1 MSQVRKLL
9 NGDKVP
15 KHKYGRLIINGID
28 HGNSEDVYRQFAQ
41 HAKAQDPGQSEAYA
55 A

>member
-9 NGDKVP
+9 KGDKVS
-15 KHKYGRLIINGID
+15 KYKYGHLIINGID

-41 HAKAQDPGQSEAYA
+41 YAKTQDPGQSEAYA